1 MEFNSLF
8 VINWCKSLDLKSVP
22 RIFKTNCSTF
32 KLNKTA
38 EYLDK
43 LDNNFGFYRFQGKF
57 KFQIQQKKMKRN
69 YSNSKR
75 KKNIGN
81 KWINNVIE
89 ACIL

>member
-43 LDNNFGFYRFQGKF
+43 LDNNFGFYRF
-57 KFQIQQKKMKRN
+57 
-69 YSNSKR
+69 
-75 KKNIGN
+75 
-81 KWINNVIE
+81 
-89 ACIL
+89 